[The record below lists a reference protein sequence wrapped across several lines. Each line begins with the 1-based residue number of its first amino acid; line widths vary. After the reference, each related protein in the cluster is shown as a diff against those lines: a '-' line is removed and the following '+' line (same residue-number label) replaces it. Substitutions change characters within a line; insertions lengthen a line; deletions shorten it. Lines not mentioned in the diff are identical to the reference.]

1 MKHKISVNRIIKV
14 IKAFLVKHFN
24 SESIK
29 NNTNKTF
36 NASVK
41 CFKTCRLF
49 VLKVFAEG
57 LMKEAAN
64 LTFISIVAI
73 IPMLS
78 FALLV
83 LPNILDVDK
92 GLYISKILDNFI
104 PETAAKVKE
113 IIELALNK
121 KVSLNIY
128 SFLFVG
134 VGSFTMFNIL
144 NKTFDRILDIHQTHK
159 IDIFAKLTKFIGS
172 IFFGFVIMMLIFTLV
187 SASVIQDIPVIST
200 FAKILSYFI
209 PLIIQ
214 FTLLIVLYL
223 FMPSIRISKQDLLK
237 GTLIITLAWYIAKFG
252 FDIYVRNSLKFN
264 SDFGVLTTIPVT
276 VLWLYLN
283 WLLILCGILI
293 ISMFRKSSAGEN
305 MEVKPNQKFHQLQL
319 DIRVLIDSKEY
330 SNLRYKLKENQFE
343 SILDVIKSTINKDNN
358 DNGENDDQE
367 STDKPFGQD

>member
-1 MKHKISVNRIIKV
+1 MKHKISVNRVIKAL
-14 IKAFLVKHFN
+14 KAFLVKHFN

-36 NASVK
+36 NTSVK

-144 NKTFDRILDIHQTHK
+144 N
-159 IDIFAKLTKFIGS
+159 
-172 IFFGFVIMMLIFTLV
+172 
-187 SASVIQDIPVIST
+187 
-200 FAKILSYFI
+200 
-209 PLIIQ
+209 
-214 FTLLIVLYL
+214 
-223 FMPSIRISKQDLLK
+223 
-237 GTLIITLAWYIAKFG
+237 
-252 FDIYVRNSLKFN
+252 
-264 SDFGVLTTIPVT
+264 
-276 VLWLYLN
+276 
-283 WLLILCGILI
+283 
-293 ISMFRKSSAGEN
+293 
-305 MEVKPNQKFHQLQL
+305 
-319 DIRVLIDSKEY
+319 
-330 SNLRYKLKENQFE
+330 
-343 SILDVIKSTINKDNN
+343 
-358 DNGENDDQE
+358 
-367 STDKPFGQD
+367 

>member
-1 MKHKISVNRIIKV
+1 MKTKLSLRKM
-14 IKAFLVKHFN
+14 FN
-24 SESIK
+24 SIK
-29 NNTNKTF
+29 SNLRKVFSRDTLEETANSTGDV
-36 NASVK
+36 AVK
-41 CFKTCRLF
+41 CFNTCKIF
-49 VLKVFAEG
+49 VLKIFDEG

-64 LTFISIVAI
+64 LTFVSIVAI

-78 FALLV
+78 FAILV
-83 LPNILDVDK
+83 LPNILDVNK
-92 GLYISKILDNFI
+92 SLYISKILDNFI

-121 KVSLNIY
+121 KISLNIY

-172 IFFGFVIMMLIFTLV
+172 IFFGFVIMILIFTLV
-187 SASVIQDIPVIST
+187 SASVIQDVPVIST

-214 FTLLIVLYL
+214 FTLLIILYL
-223 FMPSIRISKQDLLK
+223 FMPSIRISRNDLLK
-237 GTLIITLAWYIAKFG
+237 GTLITTLAWYIAKFG
-252 FDIYVRNSLKFN
+252 FDIYVRNSIKFN
-264 SDFGVLTTIPVT
+264 SDYGLLTTIPVT

-293 ISMFRKSSAGEN
+293 ISMFRKSSAGET
-305 MEVKPNQKFHQLQL
+305 MEVCPNQKFHKLQL
-319 DIRVLIDSKEY
+319 DIRVLIDSHEY
-330 SNLRYKLKENQFE
+330 SNLRYNLKENQFD
-343 SILDVIKSTINKDNN
+343 SILDVIQNTIKHDNN
-358 DNGENDDQE
+358 DNGENNDQE
-367 STDKPFGQD
+367 SPN